1 MSYFDNKEISQR
13 MLQTHASD
21 IPAFLDTRPIVKDH
35 VRRAIQYLGNS
46 PKNVVNIAIPVYV
59 WDAIDRQK
67 RKRNTVKNQESAV
80 REILENGR
88 SFRKLAGVLG
98 FWLPKQIR
106 ERHRKR
112 ALDAMLEF
120 TVKGK
125 QIPES
130 RLKIS
135 RSKRRDNDNR
145 PSGQSEGPP
154 LKATKALKRYKTLAR
169 AVKKKK
175 GTIPESQK
183 ERIRKRMN
191 SALRYAKYWNAGT
204 REKAYAFRYRYL

>member
-1 MSYFDNKEISQR
+1 MPSSYFDDKEISQR
-13 MLQTHASD
+13 MLQTHVSD
-21 IPAFLDTRPIVKDH
+21 IPSFLDSRPLVKEH
-35 VRRAIQYLGNS
+35 VRRAVQYLGNS
-46 PKNVVNIAIPVYV
+46 PSDVVEIAVPVFV

-67 RKRNTVKNQESAV
+67 RKRNTVKDPESAV
-80 REILENGR
+80 REVLENGR
-88 SFRKLAGVLG
+88 AFRKLADVLG

-125 QIPES
+125 PIPPN

-135 RSKRRDNDNR
+135 RAKHHSAQSKK
-145 PSGQSEGPP
+145 GPP
-154 LKATKALKRYKTLAR
+154 PKAAKALKRYKVLAR
-169 AVKKKK
+169 AVKKRK
-175 GTIPESQK
+175 GAIPETQK

-191 SALRYAKYWNAGT
+191 AALRYAKYWPKPT
-204 REKAYAFRYRYL
+204 RTKAYAFRYRYL